1 MPEPTVTTGV
11 DNLPEAGE
19 WRGPRAFAALRHRD
33 YAIFWTGFVISNIGS
48 WMQNYAQG
56 YLIYELTHSALY
68 LGVTT
73 AAGTLPMLF
82 LTLPAGV
89 IADRFSKRKVTMVT
103 QTLMMLQA
111 GALAFLTCTGLVEPW
126 HIVALAVFGGSAV
139 AVDIPAR
146 QAMTVE
152 LVGKEDLLNA
162 VALNSSAFNGAR
174 VIGPSVAGVVT
185 ALAGVRFCYVVNTVS
200 FLAVILGLAL
210 IRPTPSRRNP
220 DGRSVWE
227 QIKEGVLYS
236 RRNAVIRDIL
246 IVTGM
251 ASIFGMQY
259 ATIMPAFAKDVLHVG
274 PQGLGLLQSAAGFG
288 ALAGAISIAA
298 LGHLFR
304 RGRLMIIGSVLA
316 PIGLLAFASSSSLAV
331 SVAVLIVAGF
341 GMMLFMAVSNNVVQ
355 TAAPDGLLGRII
367 AVRSLVFLGLA
378 PIGAL
383 QIGWLAQ
390 VAGPRVS
397 LTASAIVTLV
407 MAICFGL
414 RSRAI
419 RDVK

>member
-1 MPEPTVTTGV
+1 
-11 DNLPEAGE
+11 
-19 WRGPRAFAALRHRD
+19 
-33 YAIFWTGFVISNIGS
+33 
-48 WMQNYAQG
+48 
-56 YLIYELTHSALY
+56 
-68 LGVTT
+68 
-73 AAGTLPMLF
+73 
-82 LTLPAGV
+82 
-89 IADRFSKRKVTMVT
+89 
-103 QTLMMLQA
+103 
-111 GALAFLTCTGLVEPW
+111 
-126 HIVALAVFGGSAV
+126 
-139 AVDIPAR
+139 
-146 QAMTVE
+146 
-152 LVGKEDLLNA
+152 
-162 VALNSSAFNGAR
+162 